1 MKINMMNII
10 ILIIVAILGALFI
23 FGIGSIISGYIESRN
38 EFDPYDYADTSMHL
52 HNEIQGF
59 NSRFNSYSEM
69 QTGSQVKALCNI
81 LISNA
86 NTYADEINKIP
97 FVSYNDGNNINAW
110 AVVYEKKIVE
120 YNDFLNKLINMVEVK
135 HNYYIVCSYSSTGV
149 LRGIS
154 INYDKQNTKSNFSN
168 IEKNKCEDIDEIFN
182 VELTSGQLINYSKTM
197 INENKYN
204 DENEDR

>member
-10 ILIIVAILGALFI
+10 ILVVVAILGALFI
-23 FGIGSIISGYIESRN
+23 FGIGSIISDNWLDVESRN
-38 EFDPYDYADTSMHL
+38 EFDPYDYANTSKYL
-52 HNEIQGF
+52 HNETQGL
-59 NSRFNSYSEM
+59 NRRFNSYSEI

-120 YNDFLNKLINMVEVK
+120 YNDFLNKLLNMVEVK
-135 HNYYIVCSYSSTGV
+135 HNYYIVCSYSSSGV

-197 INENKYN
+197 INEN
-204 DENEDR
+204 